1 MTARALFSITDEVL
15 NRFRD
20 LVPFRERSQEVERL
34 MREEIARRELARE
47 QHIERLALQVE
58 SRADFAD
65 VRAASDDVNA
75 VAGEALE

>member
-58 SRADFAD
+58 SGAEFAD